1 MPSLTIQNY
10 VKEIY
15 QIAMQGPEKAA
26 STGEIAT
33 ALKVSPGT
41 VTSML
46 KTLSETGLASYT
58 KYEGVRLTESGR
70 RLALRVLRRHRL
82 IELFLVHTLDLAWDE
97 VHEEAENM
105 EHAVSDFLVD
115 RIDKFLGYPASDP
128 HGDPIPTADGKIRT
142 EEGVK
147 LTEWEAGK
155 PFRLIRVM
163 DQSPDFLRYLTEET
177 LQPGCEAK
185 LITNR
190 PEAGILMIEIQDRVT
205 ALGIEAAE
213 KLMVTAVS

>member
-26 STGEIAT
+26 STGEIAA

-70 RLALRVLRRHRL
+70 KLALRVLRRHRL

-115 RIDKFLGYPASDP
+115 RIDQFLGYPASDP
-128 HGDPIPTADGKIRT
+128 HGDPIPTSDGKIRT

-155 PFRLIRVM
+155 AFRLIRVM

-185 LITNR
+185 LIANR

-205 ALGIEAAE
+205 ALGVEAAE

>member
-70 RLALRVLRRHRL
+70 KLALRVLRRHRL

-128 HGDPIPTADGKIRT
+128 HGDPIPTAEGKIRT

-147 LTEWEAGK
+147 LTQWEAGK
-155 PFRLIRVM
+155 SFRLIRVM

-185 LITNR
+185 LLANR

-213 KLMVTAVS
+213 KLMVTSIS

>member
-15 QIAMQGPEKAA
+15 QIAMQGPDKAA
-26 STGEIAT
+26 STGEIAA

-70 RLALRVLRRHRL
+70 KLALRVLRRHRL

-105 EHAVSDFLVD
+105 EHAVSDLLVD
-115 RIDKFLGYPASDP
+115 RIDQFLGYPASDP
-128 HGDPIPTADGKIRT
+128 HGDPIPTSDGKIRT

-155 PFRLIRVM
+155 AFRLIRVM

-185 LITNR
+185 LIANR

>member
-1 MPSLTIQNY
+1 MPSLTIENY

-15 QIAMQGPEKAA
+15 QISTQTPDKAT
-26 STGEIAT
+26 STGAIAA
-33 ALKVSPGT
+33 ALEVSPGT
-41 VTSML
+41 VTSMM
-46 KTLSETGLASYT
+46 KTLSETGLASYA
-58 KYEGVRLTESGR
+58 KYEGVRLTDAGR
-70 RLALRVLRRHRL
+70 KLALRVLRRHRL

-115 RIDKFLGYPASDP
+115 RIDQYLGYPSSDP

-142 EEGVK
+142 EQGVK
-147 LTEWEAGK
+147 LTQWEAGK
-155 PFRLIRVM
+155 SFRLVRVM
-163 DQSPDFLRYLTEET
+163 EQSPDFLRYLSEEK

-185 LITNR
+185 LISSR
-190 PEAGILMIEIQDRVT
+190 PEAGIVMIEIDDRTT
-205 ALGIEAAE
+205 ALGLEAAE